1 VASLCRPT
9 IAGTGLFTYAL
20 EKAASPTADQI
31 DAYAR
36 IEKAM
41 DSAVGYYETYTTIRK
56 VLKVQYAADV
66 PTADGSGTGAIR
78 FGSNRSYMSVITAMH
93 EIAHTLGVGT
103 TAEYAALLK
112 SGVVEG
118 PKATA
123 ALRKITGDPTALLKG
138 DAQHIWPYGLNY
150 ASEVKS
156 TQDLVA
162 HCTIL
167 EGLYQDMFHEA
178 LAFEG
183 RVRNVATGSCM
194 VRSGSALALG
204 SCADT
209 GARVRLVA
217 IGDSAPVYRLEFGDK
232 VLDAPNQ
239 SSTAGL
245 ALGLYA
251 WNRGTNQKVRIED
264 AARPAP
270 GAKLRLRMV
279 HSGLAVRSSG
289 SAVVQDAVT
298 ASADARTWE
307 LLADATAVAIRRNL
321 PSPLAS
327 GRSDALG
334 RSVAPPGAAGTART
348 WSTPKP

>member
-1 VASLCRPT
+1 MWAPVQA
-9 IAGTGLFTYAL
+9 ATGLFTYTL
-20 EKAASPTADQI
+20 EKTASPTADDL

-36 IEKAM
+36 IGKAM
-41 DSAVGYYETYTTIRK
+41 DSAVGYYNTYTTIRK

-123 ALRKITGDPTALLKG
+123 ALRQISGDPSAILKG

-156 TQDLVA
+156 TADLVS
-162 HCTIL
+162 HCKIL
-167 EGLYQDMFHEA
+167 EGLYQDMFHES

-183 RVRNVATGSCM
+183 RIRNVATGTCM

-204 SCADT
+204 ACTDS
-209 GARVRLVA
+209 GARIRVVA

-251 WNRGTNQKVRIED
+251 WNRGTNQEVRIED
-264 AARPAP
+264 AATPAA

-279 HSGLAVRSSG
+279 HSALALRSSG
-289 SAVVQDAVT
+289 AAIVQDVVT
-298 ASADARTWE
+298 AAIDSRTWE
-307 LLADATAVAIRRNL
+307 LLSDATSVTVRRNV
-321 PSPLAS
+321 
-327 GRSDALG
+327 RSIAATERADALG
-334 RSVAPPGAAGTART
+334 RRVAPLGLAGSART
-348 WSTPKP
+348 WSAPKP